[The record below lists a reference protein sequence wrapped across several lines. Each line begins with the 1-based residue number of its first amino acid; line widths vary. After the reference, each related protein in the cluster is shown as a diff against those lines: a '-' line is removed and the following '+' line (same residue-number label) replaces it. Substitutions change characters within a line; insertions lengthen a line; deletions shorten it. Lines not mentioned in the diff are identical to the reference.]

1 MFLKKKNFNNTIIGK
16 FYFLLIL
23 FLPGSIIIG
32 NFAINLNVLL
42 IDIIFLLF
50 IFKISDLKLLFS
62 KKNFIYIV
70 FINLVLFLFILN
82 LINSFDPY
90 LSFKSLLGFIRY
102 LILSIALVY
111 FFSENQ
117 NNIYKFSLTI
127 FCFLAFVVA
136 DTLFQYIFGK
146 DFFGFETIEWMG
158 GRLSGPFG
166 DELVVGAYITK
177 LFCLSFFFLV
187 IKKNNCFLKLIF
199 LFLLILMISTVF
211 LTLERSATILAFL
224 STLFIL
230 FFLKF
235 FSIRDKILIF
245 ISFLLISF
253 LIVNFNKN
261 VYNQLIVR
269 TSEQLSIK
277 QSDLTHEKN
286 FKSIM
291 DNQWAAHFLTAY
303 EIFLDN
309 KFLGSGIK
317 TFRVVCGNEKYS
329 NIKSENRLNR
339 CNTHPHNLYL
349 EFLSELGLLI
359 TFLIVTFLFFLL
371 IKNIQQL
378 LITARNKCHHDQL
391 ILSLGNLFVLFFPLQ
406 TSGAFFSTFNGVFYW
421 IGLSFNVYLLFF
433 YKAKNV
439 TKK

>member
-1 MFLKKKNFNNTIIGK
+1 MFLKKKTFNNTIIGK
-16 FYFLLIL
+16 FYFFLIL

-32 NFAINLNVLL
+32 NFALNINVIL
-42 IDIIFLLF
+42 IDAIFLLF
-50 IFKISDLKLLFS
+50 IFKITDLKLFFN
-62 KKNFIYIV
+62 KKNLLYIFI
-70 FINLVLFLFILN
+70 INLVLFLLVLN
-82 LINSFDPY
+82 LINSSDPY
-90 LSFKSLLGFIRY
+90 LSLTSFLGLIRY
-102 LILSIALVY
+102 LILLIALVY
-111 FFSENQ
+111 FFSEDQ

-127 FCFLAFVVA
+127 FCFLAFVII

-146 DFFGFETIEWMG
+146 DFFGFEINEWMG

-166 DELVVGAYITK
+166 DELVVGSYIGK
-177 LFCLSFFFLV
+177 LFCLSLIFL
-187 IKKNNCFLKLIF
+187 IIKNNNRLLKLIF
-199 LFLLILMISTVF
+199 LFLLILMVSTVF
-211 LTLERSATILAFL
+211 LTLERSATILVFF

-235 FSIRDKILIF
+235 FSVKDKILIF
-245 ISFLLISF
+245 ISFLLISS
-253 LIVNFNKN
+253 LIISFNKN
-261 VYNQLIVR
+261 VYNNLIIR
-269 TSEQLSIK
+269 TAEQLSFK
-277 QSDLTHEKN
+277 QSNLTHEKN
-286 FKSIM
+286 FTSIM

-329 NIKSENRLNR
+329 KIKSKNRLNR

-359 TFLIVTFLFFLL
+359 TFLIVTSLFFLL

-378 LITARNKCHHDQL
+378 LISVKNKGYYDQL

-421 IGLSFNVYLLFF
+421 IGLSFNIYLIFF
-433 YKAKNV
+433 YKAKKV
-439 TKK
+439 KK